1 MYSSA
6 VCCTVLSR
14 SELVLIVSDSPAP
27 AWTVRQVAEYLSVNE
42 RTVYRMA
49 ERGELPSFRVGGTW
63 RFRREDI
70 DAWIDGQQRQRDGDD
85 PSTTGRQRR

>member
-1 MYSSA
+1 M
-6 VCCTVLSR
+6 
-14 SELVLIVSDSPAP
+14 SDSPSP

-49 ERGELPSFRVGGTW
+49 ERGHLPAFKVGDAW

-70 DAWIDGQQRQRDGDD
+70 DAWIERQQRERSGD
-85 PSTTGRQRR
+85 SAKKGRRSKR

>member
-1 MYSSA
+1 M
-6 VCCTVLSR
+6 
-14 SELVLIVSDSPAP
+14 SDTPIP

-49 ERGELPSFRVGGTW
+49 ERGELPAFKVGDAW

-70 DAWIDGQQRQRDGDD
+70 NAWIERQHQDRAGN
-85 PSTTGRQRR
+85 SSVQGRRSKR

>member
-1 MYSSA
+1 M
-6 VCCTVLSR
+6 
-14 SELVLIVSDSPAP
+14 SDSPSP

-49 ERGELPSFRVGGTW
+49 ERGELPAFKVGDTW

-70 DAWIDGQQRQRDGDD
+70 DAWIERQHRERGTDS
-85 PSTTGRQRR
+85 STKGRRGKR

>member
-1 MYSSA
+1 MD
-6 VCCTVLSR
+6 
-14 SELVLIVSDSPAP
+14 DSPNP

-49 ERGELPSFRVGGTW
+49 ERGDLPAFKVGDAW

-70 DAWIDGQQRQRDGDD
+70 DAWIARQQQERGGNA
-85 PSTTGRQRR
+85 SKKGRRSKR

>member
-1 MYSSA
+1 M
-6 VCCTVLSR
+6 
-14 SELVLIVSDSPAP
+14 SDTPFP

-49 ERGELPSFRVGGTW
+49 ERGELPAFKVGDAW

-70 DAWIDGQQRQRDGDD
+70 NAWIERQHRDRAEDSSGK
-85 PSTTGRQRR
+85 GRSKR

>member
-1 MYSSA
+1 
-6 VCCTVLSR
+6 VLPLDDER
-14 SELVLIVSDSPAP
+14 VPIMSDTPSP

-49 ERGELPSFRVGGTW
+49 ERGELPGFKVGDTW

-70 DAWIDGQQRQRDGDD
+70 DAWIEQQQRERGGNA
-85 PSTTGRQRR
+85 SKKGRRSKR